1 MAPMTP
7 LRKRMFE
14 DMQLRNL
21 ASKTQSNYIHYISGL
36 AKFYMTS
43 PEHLGFEEIRDY
55 QLYLINERRY
65 SAESVNQFVSAVK
78 FLYGTTLEMPW
89 PEGTL
94 TRMRVPHRLPV
105 ILSPEEVSL
114 FFDCIPTVRYRVAI
128 MAAYGAGLRV
138 SEVVSLKVSDVD
150 SKRMVIRVEQGKGK
164 KDRYTLLSPRLLE
177 VLRFWWRSTRPEGKD
192 ALLFPAWRTGKHLSA
207 ATLQQA
213 CRDATKQAGLTKRV
227 TPHSMRH
234 AFATHLLESGTDIRV
249 IQALLGH
256 TRIETTARYTQVSPL
271 LISQI
276 HSPLDRLDPRFGAG
290 AKPVRKA
297 KR

>member
-1 MAPMTP
+1 MTP

-21 ASKTQSNYIHYISGL
+21 ASKTQTNYVHYISGL

-43 PEHLGFEEIRDY
+43 PEHLGFEEIRAY

-78 FLYGTTLEMPW
+78 FLYSTTLEMPW

-94 TRMRVPHRLPV
+94 TRMRVPERLPV

-128 MAAYGAGLRV
+128 MVAYGAGLRV

-192 ALLFPAWRTGKHLSA
+192 GLFFPAWRTGKHLSA

-213 CRDATKQAGLTKRV
+213 CRDAAKHAGLTKRV
-227 TPHSMRH
+227 TPHTMRH
-234 AFATHLLESGTDIRV
+234 SFATHLLENGTDTRV

-271 LISQI
+271 FIGQI
-276 HSPLDRLDPRFGAG
+276 HSPLDRLDPRFRA
-290 AKPVRKA
+290 ASKPIQKA
-297 KR
+297 QR

>member
-1 MAPMTP
+1 MTP
-7 LRKRMFE
+7 LRKRMLE

-21 ASKTQSNYIHYISGL
+21 APKTRSNYIHYISGL

-43 PEHLGFEEIRDY
+43 PHHLSFEEIRDY

-65 SAESVNQFVSAVK
+65 SEESVNQFVSAVK
-78 FLYGTTLEMPW
+78 FLYGTTLEMPF

-94 TRMRVPHRLPV
+94 TRMRVPQRLPV

-114 FFDCIPTVRYRVAI
+114 FLDCIPTVRYRVAI
-128 MAAYGAGLRV
+128 MCAYGAGLRV
-138 SEVVSLKVSDVD
+138 SEVVCLRFSDID

-177 VLRFWWRSTRPEGKD
+177 VLRFWWRSSKPKGLD
-192 ALLFPAWRTGKHLSA
+192 SCVFPAWRAGHHLNA
-207 ATLQQA
+207 ATLQRA
-213 CRDATKQAGLTKRV
+213 CQDAVKQAGLTKRV

-234 AFATHLLESGTDIRV
+234 AFATHLLENGTDIRV

-276 HSPLDRLDPRFGAG
+276 KSPLDQLDPRFSA
-290 AKPVRKA
+290 ATKPTKKA

>member
-36 AKFYMTS
+36 AKFHMTS

-94 TRMRVPHRLPV
+94 MRMRVPQRLPV
-105 ILSPEEVSL
+105 ILSPEEGSEACPWSMVQSRARQRAVRMNESV
-114 FFDCIPTVRYRVAI
+114 IPTFVRAPFRTYRLASFFRATGPI
-128 MAAYGAGLRV
+128 A
-138 SEVVSLKVSDVD
+138 SD
-150 SKRMVIRVEQGKGK
+150 
-164 KDRYTLLSPRLLE
+164 
-177 VLRFWWRSTRPEGKD
+177 
-192 ALLFPAWRTGKHLSA
+192 
-207 ATLQQA
+207 
-213 CRDATKQAGLTKRV
+213 
-227 TPHSMRH
+227 
-234 AFATHLLESGTDIRV
+234 AF
-249 IQALLGH
+249 
-256 TRIETTARYTQVSPL
+256 RIGTARSSSL
-271 LISQI
+271 
-276 HSPLDRLDPRFGAG
+276 
-290 AKPVRKA
+290 
-297 KR
+297 

>member
-21 ASKTQSNYIHYISGL
+21 ASKTQSNYVHYISGL

-43 PEHLGFEEIRDY
+43 PEHLSFEEIRDY

-78 FLYGTTLEMPW
+78 FLYSTTLEMPW

-177 VLRFWWRSTRPEGKD
+177 ILRF
-192 ALLFPAWRTGKHLSA
+192 
-207 ATLQQA
+207 
-213 CRDATKQAGLTKRV
+213 
-227 TPHSMRH
+227 
-234 AFATHLLESGTDIRV
+234 
-249 IQALLGH
+249 
-256 TRIETTARYTQVSPL
+256 
-271 LISQI
+271 
-276 HSPLDRLDPRFGAG
+276 
-290 AKPVRKA
+290 
-297 KR
+297 